1 MLRQLWGLLAPFRR
15 DYARYIAGVVVRQAL
30 LVVGGYSLVWV
41 LRTCTRHTEIPAWA
55 FIAALLVFDAG
66 LLRLD
71 IVLNTSFCK
80 RVSYPLFGFLRTRAL
95 AKMFEMPLE
104 WHIQRDSGVMAGHVN
119 NGVGKVVQT
128 AEGLSRELAPALIRT
143 GLSLIPLLWF
153 SPLTTPFVLAAL
165 GIFLW
170 HTRSENLARQPFR
183 KARYENY
190 ARDHGLFSEC
200 MQYVQPVVQFGQTES
215 ILRSYEGVQQ
225 EIIREGVEEIQIGNR
240 YAWKRNMLLSLTKRL
255 CQGLWIWQFRSGAL
269 DIGLV
274 MYLNMLT
281 EELLNSFWG
290 YAALIERVHEGME
303 PTRVLIGML
312 QETPEIRD
320 SAEAR
325 PVTVG
330 GGVDIDIQQLSFTYS
345 RGERVL
351 DNFSLRIEPGT
362 VVGVTGRSG
371 VGKTTL
377 QHLLARLLEP
387 QEGSIVI
394 SGEDI
399 RNWPLQ
405 QLRGLFSTVSQNGG
419 VFFSESTI
427 LNALRFARP
436 KASEQEAVAAAQ
448 AACIHDDVLRM
459 PGGYQTK
466 LGRAGVT
473 LSKGQQQRLA
483 LAQALLALD
492 ENRRI
497 VVLDEFTSALDAE
510 TEERVL
516 RNILPLL
523 KGRTVILIAHRLAT
537 VRKLADR
544 IVVLDRDGVLEE
556 GSHAEL
562 VRRGGWYSHMA
573 ELQATA

>member
-1 MLRQLWGLLAPFRR
+1 MLRQLWALLAPFRR
-15 DYARYIAGVVVRQAL
+15 EYARYIAGVVVRQAL

-41 LRTCTRHTEIPAWA
+41 LRSCTTHAAIPAWV
-55 FIAALLVFDAG
+55 FIAGLLAFDAG

-71 IVLNTSFCK
+71 IVLNTSFCR

-153 SPLTTPFVLAAL
+153 SPFTTPFVLAAL
-165 GIFLW
+165 AVFLW
-170 HTRSENLARQPFR
+170 QTRAENLARQPFR

-200 MQYVQPVVQFGQTES
+200 MQYVQPVVQFGQTER
-215 ILRSYEGVQQ
+215 ILRSYERVQQ
-225 EIIREGVEEIQIGNR
+225 DIIREGVQEVEVGNR
-240 YAWKRNMLLSLTKRL
+240 YAWKRNLLLSLTKRV
-255 CQGLWIWQFRSGAL
+255 CQGLWILQFRSGAL

-303 PTRVLIGML
+303 PTRVLVKML
-312 QETPEIRD
+312 DETPEIHD
-320 SAEAR
+320 SPDAQ
-325 PVTVG
+325 PVPVSSGVG
-330 GGVDIDIQQLSFTYS
+330 IDIQRLSFTYS
-345 RGERVL
+345 RGECVL
-351 DNFSLRIEPGT
+351 DNFSLCIEPGT
-362 VVGVTGRSG
+362 VVGITGRSG

-377 QHLLARLLEP
+377 QHLLARLHDP
-387 QEGSIVI
+387 QQGAISI

-399 RNWPLQ
+399 RRWPLQ

-427 LNALRFARP
+427 LNAIRFAQP
-436 KASEQEAVAAAQ
+436 NASEEEAIAAAK
-448 AACIHDDVLRM
+448 AACIHDDIVRM
-459 PGGYQTK
+459 PRGYETK

-492 ENRRI
+492 EDRRI
-497 VVLDEFTSALDAE
+497 VILDEFTSALDAE

-537 VRKLADR
+537 VRKLAER
-544 IVVLDRDGVLEE
+544 IVVLDRDGVVEE

-562 VRRGGWYSHMA
+562 VRRGGWYSQMA